1 MNADYASGI
10 SLYTSPALTQE
21 RAPNWPLVA
30 GHLGERLAET
40 WGDSGS
46 GLPGGDGVGDHVP
59 SDSKLM
65 IGTFLSNGILDRTRC
80 SRVFDVNLLWNSI
93 LD

>member
-1 MNADYASGI
+1 M
-10 SLYTSPALTQE
+10 TQE
-21 RAPNWPLVA
+21 RAPNWPLA
-30 GHLGERLAET
+30 ADHPGERLAET

-65 IGTFLSNGILDRTRC
+65 IGVTFLSNGILDRARC
-80 SRVFDVNLLWNSI
+80 SRVFGVNLL
-93 LD
+93 